1 MIAALP
7 KAARPKHYL
16 ELAAFASAADTPQ
29 DVYIAA
35 NGDITSAGYDG
46 LTSLDGISFPV
57 GE

>member
-16 ELAAFASAADTPQ
+16 EFARFASAADTTQ
-29 DVYIAA
+29 DVFIAL
-35 NGDITSAGYDG
+35 NGDITTAGYDG